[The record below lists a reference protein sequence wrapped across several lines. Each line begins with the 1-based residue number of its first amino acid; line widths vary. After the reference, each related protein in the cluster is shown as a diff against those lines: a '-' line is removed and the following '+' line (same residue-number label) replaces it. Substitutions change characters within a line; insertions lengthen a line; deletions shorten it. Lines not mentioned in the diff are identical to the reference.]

1 MTNKYLTKWM
11 AVLLGVLLLLLPL
24 AACGGSSA
32 TTAAPEKEADATET
46 AAGTEQETTS
56 AEGDSV
62 VNIGVTNKLSTFNP
76 LLLDA
81 TEVAK
86 YAQGLSFLPLV
97 ELDSQLNFVPLLA
110 SSVETE
116 DNITFTVTLDEKAV
130 WSDGVPVTSDDVIW
144 FILNLM
150 SETIGNSSFSTFYM
164 FKGFDDETGQVPD
177 GTTEVEGLVRVDE
190 KTLQFV
196 AKMPI
201 SLETFQNT
209 FIRYILPL
217 PKHVLGEMSPEELKT
232 TTWFNQPEVVSG
244 PYRMTEIDPAHYV
257 SYVANDNYFR
267 GRPKID
273 RLNIRVRTP
282 SQILSGLKSGEIDF
296 VQNTMAAV
304 PQEDFAAIAEL
315 DNVEVAFD
323 NPVTSN
329 LIFINTKKI
338 PDVNMRRAM
347 LLAIDRQQLV
357 DGLLL
362 GNGEIADGFLTSA
375 SPYNDGSLEPVAY
388 DLEAAKELMA
398 QVDWDESRVLDF
410 KVNSGDQTFVN
421 GANVIAAQLAEIGI
435 KVQVTPLDIDTLLT
449 DAANHD
455 CDMMAVQYTLAPVD
469 PFPDIEWLVAYG
481 DDSWTCY
488 DNPEVTRLL
497 GLTQQASR
505 EELTEYYMAIDRIMQ
520 DEVPIINTYVLASFG
535 ASAKRLVNAKASV
548 YGFFNAIETWEL
560 VP

>member
-1 MTNKYLTKWM
+1 MTNKNLTKWI
-11 AVLLGVLLLLLPL
+11 AVLLGLLLLLPL

-32 TTAAPEKEADATET
+32 TTAAPETEATTAT

-56 AEGDSV
+56 VEGDSV

-97 ELDSQLNFVPLLA
+97 ELDSELNFVPMLA

-116 DNITFTVTLDEKAV
+116 DNITFTVTLDDKAV

-164 FKGFDDETGQVPD
+164 FEGFDDNTGQVPD

-315 DNVEVAFD
+315 DNVDVAFD

-329 LIFINTKKI
+329 LIFINTNKI

-375 SPYNDGSLEPVAY
+375 SPYNDSSLEPVAY
-388 DLEAAKELMA
+388 DPETAKELMA

-488 DNPEVTRLL
+488 DNPEVARLL
-497 GLTQQASR
+497 GLTQQATR
-505 EELTEYYMAIDRIMQ
+505 EQLTEYYMGIDRIMQ

-548 YGFFNAIETWEL
+548 YGFFNEIETWEL